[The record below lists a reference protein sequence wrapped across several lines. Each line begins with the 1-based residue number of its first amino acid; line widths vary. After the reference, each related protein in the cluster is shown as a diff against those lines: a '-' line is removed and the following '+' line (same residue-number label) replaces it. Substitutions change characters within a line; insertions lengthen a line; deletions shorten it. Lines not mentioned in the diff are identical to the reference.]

1 MSSRN
6 NRRIRSTP
14 FEEIELEVKDGFI
27 DLPEVTDAALLI
39 IR

>member
-14 FEEIELEVKDGFI
+14 FEEIKLEVKDGFVN
-27 DLPEVTDAALLI
+27 LPKAANAVLFI